1 MQHRISTVDQ
11 IGLLLQ
17 SARKAGHFTQAQL
30 AAQMGLSQSR
40 LSKMEQSPGSATVQQ
55 LLSMCSVLGIDL
67 VMQRR
72 FGEVSAPTALIDA
85 AACKMD

>member
-1 MQHRISTVDQ
+1 MQNRISTVDQ

-17 SARKAGHFTQAQL
+17 SARKAGHFTQAHL

-72 FGEVSAPTALIDA
+72 FGEVSTPTALIDA
-85 AACKMD
+85 ASCKID